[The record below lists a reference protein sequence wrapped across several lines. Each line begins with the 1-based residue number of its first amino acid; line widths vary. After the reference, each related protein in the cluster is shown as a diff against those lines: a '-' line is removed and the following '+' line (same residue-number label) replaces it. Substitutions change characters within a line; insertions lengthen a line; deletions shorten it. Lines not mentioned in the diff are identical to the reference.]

1 MTIETKRRVR
11 RYVLGGGVLVVV
23 IIGVVGGFML
33 VGKVAANGQTPAA
46 ATAPAR
52 QEVAVPVQVEAP
64 RRGTVSAAL
73 SASSTLESEQQAD
86 VLAKTDGLVVRML
99 VDEGANVAKGQ
110 VLAEIDDA
118 DKKIALQQARLKA
131 EASKR
136 EYERAQR
143 SHQDQLISQQDF
155 ERLRS
160 TNDLAQADVDSA
172 ALSISYT
179 RILAPFAGRIVDRAV
194 VQGRHI
200 KPGEKLFTVAN
211 MSPLVARVFL
221 PEKDVAGLRLG
232 QSAELVLDAAGGQR
246 LPGRVTK
253 ISPVVDTSTGTIK
266 VTVEAL
272 SLTPAARP
280 GSFTTV
286 RIVTDTHANAL
297 LVPKGA
303 VVREDSADYLFVVE
317 GSRARR
323 CKVTLGFPSDGRIEV
338 AAGLSGRESVI
349 IAGQGSLKDGARV
362 DVQKAGL

>member
-1 MTIETKRRVR
+1 V
-11 RYVLGGGVLVVV
+11 GGGVLVAV
-23 IIGVVGGFML
+23 IIGVVGGFMV
-33 VGKVAANGQTPAA
+33 VGNVSANGQTPAPA
-46 ATAPAR
+46 AAAAR
-52 QEVAVPVQVEAP
+52 QEVAVPVQVEVP

-99 VDEGANVAKGQ
+99 VDEGVNVAKGQ

-118 DKKIALQQARLKA
+118 DKKIALQQARLRA

-143 SHQDQLISQQDF
+143 SHQDQLISQQEF

-172 ALSISYT
+172 ALSLSYT
-179 RILAPFAGRIVDRAV
+179 KILAPFGGRIVDRAV

-211 MSPLVARVFL
+211 MTPLVARVFL

-232 QSAELVLDAAGGQR
+232 QTAELVLDAAGGQR

-272 SLTPAARP
+272 SLTPSARP

-286 RIVTDTHANAL
+286 RIVTDTHKDAL

-303 VVREDSADYLFVVE
+303 VVREDSADYLFVAD
-317 GSRARR
+317 GSRAKR
-323 CKVTLGFPSDGRIEV
+323 CKVTLGYPSDGRIEV

-362 DVQKAGL
+362 DVLKAGS